1 MTTSCIKHTSDASFE
16 DDVLKSAEP
25 VLVDCWA
32 TWCGPCKAIAP
43 LLDEA
48 VRDYDGRLRIV
59 KMNVDENRAV
69 PARLGVRGV
78 PTLMMFKAG
87 ELKASKV
94 GAVSKAQLKAF
105 IDAQL

>member
-1 MTTSCIKHTSDASFE
+1 MTTSSIKDITDASFE
-16 DDVLKSAEP
+16 GDVLESTEP

-48 VRDYDGRLRIV
+48 ARAYDGRLRIV
-59 KMNVDENRAV
+59 KLNVDEHRAV
-69 PARLGVRGV
+69 PAKLGVRGV
-78 PTLMMFKAG
+78 PTLMMFKGG
-87 ELKASKV
+87 ELKATKV
-94 GAVSKAQLKAF
+94 GALSKAQLGAF